1 VPDVP
6 SILFSFDFLAVFR
19 YFRTGIHAILERS
32 IIMKSIKSII
42 LVLTA
47 ALILHSAVALN
58 MAQADEIIVNNS
70 PTASCSS
77 TATPPCYTTI
87 QAAIDA
93 AVTLNLNSATTGTI
107 YSVRV
112 EPGSYAE
119 YLTLK
124 GITVQGRETAR
135 TILSGGGSG
144 TLVSANTS
152 STGSIS
158 NITFSSASIGIDASN
173 NTASFEIRNNI
184 FREITTAVK
193 LQGSSNTTI
202 SNNVFYLNGTAIS
215 TNEDR
220 VIKNNI
226 FSNNTMAISTTATTV
241 SNITYND
248 FFSNT
253 SDGVVWDTVTNI
265 TKDPLFVDATAS
277 NPDFHLKSGSP
288 CINKGNATDMGAY
301 GGSGTDTIP
310 FLVSGVTSSLDT
322 TTNIIS
328 VSWNANNSYLVTGY
342 RVYYGA
348 TSGDHNGTGATEGAS
363 PISVTA
369 ATTTSATLS
378 GLISSVTATPANPT
392 LNSVS
397 PLNESLDVSWSAV
410 DGATGYRIYYGTS
423 SPPSTT
429 VDVGDATTYTLSG
442 LTNGQTY
449 FVAVSAIAQPTYYIA
464 VTAIDSTGPYDP
476 GIEHE
481 SAYSLESSVSV
492 GSPMESG
499 LSNIINDFPE
509 ALVAYPNLTSQGPSE
524 HCFIA
529 TAAFGYYSAPEVQ
542 ALREFRDR
550 YLLTTSAGS
559 AFVRWYYEHGPVAA
573 AYLDAHPA
581 YKPVVRAA
589 LMPAVGAALFMTRTS
604 FFIKTVVTL
613 FILTIALTMA
623 YRSSRKK
630 LSGSGGSL

>member
-1 VPDVP
+1 
-6 SILFSFDFLAVFR
+6 
-19 YFRTGIHAILERS
+19 
-32 IIMKSIKSII
+32 MKSIKSML

-47 ALILHSAVALN
+47 ALILHSAIAPN
-58 MAQADEIIVNNS
+58 MAQADEIIANNS
-70 PTASCSS
+70 STASCSS
-77 TATPPCYTTI
+77 SATPPCYTTI
-87 QAAIDA
+87 QQAIDA
-93 AVTLNLNSATTGTI
+93 AVTLNLDSATTGII

-112 EPGSYAE
+112 EPGE
-119 YLTLK
+119 YPENLTLN

-144 TLVSANTS
+144 TLATANIS
-152 STGSIS
+152 STSIIS
-158 NITFSSASIGIDASN
+158 NLTFANASIGIDASN

-184 FREITTAVK
+184 FRAITTAVT
-193 LQGSSNTTI
+193 LQSSSNTTI
-202 SNNVFYLNGTAIS
+202 INNVFYANGTAIS

-226 FSNNTMAISTTATTV
+226 FLSNTAAISTTATTV

-248 FFSNT
+248 FFSNA

-265 TKDPLFVDATAS
+265 TLDPLFVDAFSST
-277 NPDFHLKSGSP
+277 PDFHLLSGSP

-310 FLVSGVTSSLDT
+310 FQVSGVASSLDT

-342 RVYYGA
+342 RVYYGSK
-348 TSGDHNGTGATEGAS
+348 TGDYTGTGATEGAS
-363 PISVTA
+363 PISIPSA
-369 ATTTSATLS
+369 ATTSATLS
-378 GLISSVTATPANPT
+378 GLTSSVTTTPASPT
-392 LNSVS
+392 LTSVS
-397 PLNESLDVSWSAV
+397 PLNESLALSWDAV
-410 DGATGYRIYYGTS
+410 DGATSYRIYYGTS

-429 VDVGDATTYTLSG
+429 VDVGDTTTYTLSG

-449 FVAVSAIAQPTYYIA
+449 YVALSAIAQPAYYIA

-476 GIEHE
+476 GIGHE

-499 LSNIINDFPE
+499 LSNIISDFPE
-509 ALVAYPNLTSQGPSE
+509 ALVAYPNLTSQGPSL

-550 YLLTTSAGS
+550 YLLTNSAGS
-559 AFVRWYYEHGPVAA
+559 AFVRWYYEHGPAA
-573 AYLDAHPA
+573 AAFINAHPV

-589 LMPAVGAALFMTRTS
+589 LMPAVGAALLMTKTS
-604 FFIKTVVTL
+604 FFIKTIVTL
-613 FILTIALTMA
+613 FILTIALMMA

>member
-1 VPDVP
+1 
-6 SILFSFDFLAVFR
+6 
-19 YFRTGIHAILERS
+19 
-32 IIMKSIKSII
+32 MKSIKSML

-47 ALILHSAVALN
+47 ALLINLAIAPN
-58 MAQADEIIVNNS
+58 MAQADEILVNNS

-77 TATPPCYTTI
+77 SATPPCYTTI
-87 QAAIDA
+87 QQAIDA
-93 AVTLNLNSATTGTI
+93 AVTLNLDSATTGTI

-112 EPGSYAE
+112 EPGTYTEA
-119 YLTLK
+119 LVLK

-144 TLVSANTS
+144 TLVTASTS

-158 NITFSSASIGIDASN
+158 NLTFANASVGIDASN
-173 NTASFEIRNNI
+173 NTASFDIKNNI
-184 FREITTAVK
+184 IRDITQAIK

-226 FSNNTMAISTTATTV
+226 FLSNTTAISTTASTV

-253 SDGVVWDTVTNI
+253 SDGVVWDTVTNM
-265 TKDPLFVDATAS
+265 TKDPLFVDTAS
-277 NPDFHLKSGSP
+277 NDFHLQSGSP

-301 GGSGTDTIP
+301 GGPGADTIP

-342 RVYYGA
+342 RVYYGPL
-348 TSGDHNGTGATEGAS
+348 TGVYTGTGATEGNS
-363 PISVTA
+363 PITVLNN
-369 ATTTSATLS
+369 TTTSTTLS
-378 GLISSVTATPANPT
+378 GLVSSGTTTPANPT

-397 PLNESLDVSWSAV
+397 PLNESLALSWDAV
-410 DGATGYRIYYGTS
+410 DNATGYRIYYGTS
-423 SPPSTT
+423 SPPTT
-429 VDVGDATTYTLSG
+429 LVDVGNTTTYTLSG
-442 LTNGQTY
+442 LTNNQTY
-449 FVAVSAIAQPTYYIA
+449 YVAVSAIAQPTIYIA
-464 VTAIDSTGPYDP
+464 VTAIDGTGSYDP
-476 GIEHE
+476 GIGHE
-481 SAYSLESSVSV
+481 SAYSLESPVSV
-492 GSPMESG
+492 GSAMESG
-499 LSNIINDFPE
+499 LSNILSDFPE
-509 ALVAYPNLTSQGPSE
+509 ALVGYPNLTSQGPY
-524 HCFIA
+524 CFIA

-542 ALREFRDR
+542 ALRAFRDR
-550 YLLTTSAGS
+550 YLLTNSAGS
-559 AFVRWYYEHGPVAA
+559 AFVRWYYEHGPAAA
-573 AYLDAHPA
+573 AYIDAHPE

-604 FFIKTVVTL
+604 LFVKTAVL
-613 FILTIALTMA
+613 LIALMIA
-623 YRSSRKK
+623 YRYSRKK

>member
-1 VPDVP
+1 
-6 SILFSFDFLAVFR
+6 
-19 YFRTGIHAILERS
+19 
-32 IIMKSIKSII
+32 MKSKQSML

-47 ALILHSAVALN
+47 ALILHSTVALN
-58 MAQADEIIVNNS
+58 MAQADEIIANNS
-70 PTASCSS
+70 STASCSS
-77 TATPPCYTTI
+77 SATPPCFTTI
-87 QAAIDA
+87 QQAIDA
-93 AVTLNLNSATTGTI
+93 AVTLNLDSATTGTI

-112 EPGSYAE
+112 EPGTYTEA
-119 YLTLK
+119 LTLK

-144 TLVSANTS
+144 TLVTASTS

-158 NITFSSASIGIDASN
+158 NLTFANASIGIDASN

-184 FREITTAVK
+184 FWQLTTAVK
-193 LQGSSNTTI
+193 LQSSSNTTI

-226 FSNNTMAISTTATTV
+226 FLSNTMAISTTATTV

-253 SDGVVWDTVTNI
+253 SDGVVWDIVTNI
-265 TKDPLFVDATAS
+265 TKDPEFVDIAS
-277 NPDFHLKSGSP
+277 NDFHLQSGSP

-310 FLVSGVTSSLDT
+310 FMVSGVTSSLDT

-348 TSGDHNGTGATEGAS
+348 TSLDYTGTGATEGAS
-363 PISVTA
+363 PISIPSA
-369 ATTTSATLS
+369 ATTSATLS

-392 LNSVS
+392 LNSVA
-397 PLNESLDVSWSAV
+397 PLNESLSLSWDAV

-423 SPPSTT
+423 SPPSTI
-429 VDVGDATTYTLSG
+429 VDVGDTTTYTLSG

-464 VTAIDSTGPYDP
+464 VTAIDSSGSYDP
-476 GIEHE
+476 GIAHE

-550 YLLTTSAGS
+550 YLLTNSAGS

-573 AYLDAHPA
+573 AYIDAHPA

-604 FFIKTVVTL
+604 FFIKTVVAL

-623 YRSSRKK
+623 YRSSRKQ

>member
-1 VPDVP
+1 
-6 SILFSFDFLAVFR
+6 
-19 YFRTGIHAILERS
+19 
-32 IIMKSIKSII
+32 MKSIQSML

-47 ALILHSAVALN
+47 ALILHLAVALN
-58 MAQADEIIVNNS
+58 IAQADEIIANNS

-77 TATPPCYTTI
+77 SSTPPCYTTI

-93 AVTLNLNSATTGTI
+93 AVALNLDSATTGII

-112 EPGSYAE
+112 EPGTYTE
-119 YLTLK
+119 NINLK

-144 TLVSANTS
+144 TLVTASTS

-158 NITFSSASIGIDASN
+158 NLTFANASLGIDASN
-173 NTASFEIRNNI
+173 NTASFDIRNNI
-184 FREITTAVK
+184 FWELTTAVK
-193 LQGSSNTTI
+193 LQSSSNTTI
-202 SNNVFYLNGTAIS
+202 INNVFYLNGTAVS

-226 FSNNTMAISTTATTV
+226 FLSNTTAVSTTATTT
-241 SNITYND
+241 NITYND

-253 SDGVVWDTVTNI
+253 SNGGTFDTTNI
-265 TKDPLFVDATAS
+265 VLFDPKFVDIAS
-277 NPDFHLKSGSP
+277 NDFHLQSGSP
-288 CINKGNATDMGAY
+288 CINTGNATDMGAY

-310 FLVSGVTSSLDT
+310 FMVSGVTSSLDT
-322 TTNIIS
+322 STNIIS

-342 RVYYGA
+342 RVYYGT
-348 TSGDHNGTGATEGAS
+348 TSGVYTGTGATEGAS
-363 PISVTA
+363 PISIPSA
-369 ATTTSATLS
+369 ATTSATLS
-378 GLISSVTATPANPT
+378 GLTSNVTTTPASPT

-397 PLNESLDVSWSAV
+397 PLNESLALSWDAV

-429 VDVGDATTYTLSG
+429 VDVGDTTTYTLSG

-449 FVAVSAIAQPTYYIA
+449 YVAVSAIAQPAYYIA

-476 GIEHE
+476 GIGHE

-499 LSNIINDFPE
+499 LSNITSDFPE
-509 ALVAYPNLTSQGPSE
+509 ALVAYPNLTSQGPSL

-550 YLLTTSAGS
+550 YLLTNSAGS

-573 AYLDAHPA
+573 AFINAHPA

-589 LMPAVGAALFMTRTS
+589 LMPAVGAALLMTKTS
-604 FFIKTVVTL
+604 FFIKTIVTL
-613 FILTIALTMA
+613 FILTIALMMA

>member
-1 VPDVP
+1 
-6 SILFSFDFLAVFR
+6 
-19 YFRTGIHAILERS
+19 
-32 IIMKSIKSII
+32 MKSIQSML

-47 ALILHSAVALN
+47 ALILHSVITPN
-58 MAQADEIIVNNS
+58 MALANEIIANNS
-70 PTASCSS
+70 STASCSS
-77 TATPPCYTTI
+77 TASPPCYTTI
-87 QAAIDA
+87 QQAIDA
-93 AVTLNLNSATTGTI
+93 AYTLNLDSATTGTI

-112 EPGSYAE
+112 EPGTYTE
-119 YLTLK
+119 TLTLK

-135 TILSGGGSG
+135 SIVSGGGSG
-144 TLVSANTS
+144 TLVTASTS
-152 STGSIS
+152 STSIIS
-158 NITFSSASIGIDASN
+158 NLTFANATIGIDASN

-184 FREITTAVK
+184 FRVVTTAIK
-193 LQGSSNTTI
+193 LQSSSNTTI
-202 SNNVFYLNGTAIS
+202 INNVFYANGTAIS

-226 FSNNTMAISTTATTV
+226 FLSNNPKAISTTAATV
-241 SNITYND
+241 SNVTYND

-253 SDGVVWDTVTNI
+253 SDGVSWDTVTNI
-265 TKDPLFVDATAS
+265 ALDPLFVDSTAS
-277 NPDFHLKSGSP
+277 TPDFHLKSGSP

-342 RVYYGA
+342 RVYYGN
-348 TSGDHNGTGATEGAS
+348 TSGVYTGTGATEGAS
-363 PISVTA
+363 PISVQNN
-369 ATTTSATLS
+369 TTTSTTLS
-378 GLISSVTATPANPT
+378 GLTSGVTTTPASPT
-392 LNSVS
+392 LNSVT
-397 PLNESLDVSWSAV
+397 PLNESLTMSWTAV

-429 VDVGDATTYTLSG
+429 VDVGDTTTYTLSG
-442 LTNGQTY
+442 LTNDQTY
-449 FVAVSAIAQPTYYIA
+449 FVAVSAIAQPTFYIA
-464 VTAIDSTGPYDP
+464 VTAIDNTGPYDP

-481 SAYSLESSVSV
+481 SAYSQESSVSV

-509 ALVAYPNLTSQGPSE
+509 ALVAYPNLTSQGPR
-524 HCFIA
+524 CFIA

-550 YLLTTSAGS
+550 YLLTNNAGN

-573 AYLDAHPA
+573 AFIDAHPA
-581 YKPVVRAA
+581 YKPLVRVA
-589 LMPAVGAALFMTRTS
+589 LMPSVGAALFMTKTS
-604 FFIKTVVTL
+604 FFTKTVVTL
-613 FILTIALTMA
+613 FILTIALMMA

>member
-1 VPDVP
+1 
-6 SILFSFDFLAVFR
+6 
-19 YFRTGIHAILERS
+19 
-32 IIMKSIKSII
+32 MKSIKSML

-47 ALILHSAVALN
+47 ALILQSVIAPN
-58 MAQADEIIVNNS
+58 MALADEIIANNS
-70 PTASCSS
+70 STASCSS

-87 QAAIDA
+87 QQAIDA
-93 AVTLNLNSATTGTI
+93 AYTLNLDSATTGTI

-112 EPGSYAE
+112 EPGTYTEA
-119 YLTLK
+119 LTLK
-124 GITVQGRETAR
+124 GITVQGRESAR

-144 TLVSANTS
+144 TLVTASTS
-152 STGSIS
+152 STSIIS
-158 NITFSSASIGIDASN
+158 NLTFANASIGIDASN
-173 NTASFEIRNNI
+173 NTASFEIQNNI
-184 FREITTAVK
+184 FWEITTAVK

-202 SNNVFYLNGTAIS
+202 INNVFYLNGTAVS

-226 FSNNTMAISTTATTV
+226 FLSNTTAISTTAITV

-265 TKDPLFVDATAS
+265 TKDPSFVDIAS
-277 NPDFHLKSGSP
+277 NDFHLQSGSP

-301 GGSGTDTIP
+301 GGSGADTIP

-322 TTNIIS
+322 TTNIIA

-348 TSGDHNGTGATEGAS
+348 TSGVYNGTGATEGAS
-363 PISVTA
+363 PISVPN
-369 ATTTSATLS
+369 ATTTSTTLS
-378 GLISSVTATPANPT
+378 GLISSVTTTPASPA

-397 PLNESLDVSWSAV
+397 PLNESLAVSWNAV

-423 SPPSTT
+423 SPPSTP
-429 VDVGDATTYTLSG
+429 VDVGDTTTYTLSG

-476 GIEHE
+476 GIGHE

-509 ALVAYPNLTSQGPSE
+509 ALVGYPNLTSQGPR
-524 HCFIA
+524 CFIA

-550 YLLTTSAGS
+550 YLLTNNAGS

-573 AYLDAHPA
+573 AYIDAHPA

-589 LMPAVGAALFMTRTS
+589 LMPAVGAALLMTRTS
-604 FFIKTVVTL
+604 FFIKIVVTL
-613 FILTIALTMA
+613 FVLTIALMMA